1 MIGDFYSKNGEESAG
16 ILIESTFEPE
26 MLHLFGPGLTDKGEP
41 YVILI
46 SKYWNSDGTINKKS
60 KDIRMS
66 LIEPKFIQRDIGI
79 SSAAIQWANRVIA
92 SKWDIIIG
100 NIYQLYIDKDAWYK
114 DRYVLPLSQT
124 PPDYTN
130 IL

>member
-66 LIEPKFIQRDIGI
+66 LIEPKFIQRDISI